1 MLEISAFQRLRQ
13 QDAQFEANLGYTAG
27 HCLKSS
33 QPLQPPPKKKLV
45 AIPNAGEDAEKQ
57 DFSSFANGNERWY
70 HILETVQ
77 TFL

>member
-1 MLEISAFQRLRQ
+1 
-13 QDAQFEANLGYTAG
+13 
-27 HCLKSS
+27 
-33 QPLQPPPKKKLV
+33 V

>member
-1 MLEISAFQRLRQ
+1 MPSLRPTWVTQ
-13 QDAQFEANLGYTAG
+13 QDTVSNPPNP
-27 HCLKSS
+27 SS
-33 QPLQPPPKKKLV
+33 PLPPKKLV